1 MAARKEACDMGSVN
15 KVILVGNLGR
25 DAELRYTPGGAAV
38 ATLNLAT
45 TEVWNDRNQQRQE
58 KTEWHRVVLWGKQ
71 AESLQEYLTKGKQ
84 IYVEG
89 RLQTRQWDDKDGNK
103 RYTTEIKADRI
114 TLLGGGGGGGR
125 GGGGGGPAVEPGRFT
140 AQLGKMNGDTVTPI
154 GKAQSFQ
161 VVTLPARNW

>member
-1 MAARKEACDMGSVN
+1 MGSVN

-45 TEVWNDRNQQRQE
+45 TEVWNDKGGQRQE

-103 RYTTEIKADRI
+103 RYTTEIKADRV
-114 TLLGGGGGGGR
+114 TLLGGGGGGGGGSRSGGGMDR
-125 GGGGGGPAVEPGRFT
+125 GGSQGPTDEPPMEPMTDDDIPF
-140 AQLGKMNGDTVTPI
+140 
-154 GKAQSFQ
+154 
-161 VVTLPARNW
+161 